1 METITRNHSHS
12 HPHPHPNYHPPNY
25 KRSGTFDILN
35 PLRRLVD
42 GIAVKN
48 ARFAHLICQ
57 VIPCCCPFERNINLF
72 GRTYHIPALCKLNP
86 LYDEFV
92 MLRFRALSYLADECG
107 EDVTKYIC

>member
-1 METITRNHSHS
+1 MESINHHT
-12 HPHPHPNYHPPNY
+12 HHHHEHYHPRKY
-25 KRSGTFDILN
+25 KKLGFLDILN

-42 GIAVKN
+42 GIQVKHN
-48 ARFAHLICQ
+48 RFAHIICQ

-72 GRTYHIPALCKLNP
+72 GRSFHIPALCKLNP

-92 MLRFRALSYLADECG
+92 GLRFRALSYLADECG

>member
-1 METITRNHSHS
+1 METITHNHS
-12 HPHPHPNYHPPNY
+12 HPHPQPNYYPPNY
-25 KRSGTFDILN
+25 KRSGSFDILN

-42 GIAVKN
+42 SIAVKN

-57 VIPCCCPFERNINLF
+57 VIPCCCPFERNFKLF